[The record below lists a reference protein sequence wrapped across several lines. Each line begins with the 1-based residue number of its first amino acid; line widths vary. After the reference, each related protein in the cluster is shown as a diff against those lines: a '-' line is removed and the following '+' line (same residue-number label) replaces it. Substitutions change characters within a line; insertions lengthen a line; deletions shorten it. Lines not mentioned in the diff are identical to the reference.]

1 MSNGE
6 DSWDSEEMR
15 NNDRLEKLCGS
26 VDRAF
31 RLLNIWVT
39 TRQDCNGWRYVLGA
53 KDNTVPTFK
62 KRATTQGYSTEA
74 IDLFLVIQGN
84 RW

>member
-15 NNDRLEKLCGS
+15 KNVRLEKLCGS
-26 VDRAF
+26 IDRAF
-31 RLLNIWVT
+31 RLMNLWQGT
-39 TRQDCNGWRYVLGA
+39 CQDCSGWRYTLGA

-62 KRATTQGYSTEA
+62 KRATDQGYSTEA
-74 IDLFLVIQGN
+74 INLFLEIQG
-84 RW
+84 R